1 MASCKDRRKLAEQ
14 FAVAARQH
22 SEAVTRLVQ
31 HEGTSS
37 HTEYS
42 ALLSAANKTHERC
55 DRAGVDFKHHVATHG
70 CGVSANESEVA
81 ASAHVTASAGI

>member
-1 MASCKDRRKLAEQ
+1 MASCKDRQKLAEQ

-42 ALLSAANKTHERC
+42 ALLSAANKTHGRC
-55 DRAGVDFKHHVATHG
+55 DRAGLDFIHHVATHG
-70 CGVSANESEVA
+70 CGVSANESLVP
-81 ASAHVTASAGI
+81 ASTYISARAGI